1 MEGFGKA
8 QVRIM
13 KKKQYFLLLIGLMA
27 VFVMP
32 FYFYY
37 ISPHPREIK
46 RFGVTYMTM
55 NNPFYE
61 VINNELLKEIESRGD
76 QLIVRDPLLNFTK
89 QKEQIEQF
97 IAMKVDGI
105 FVNPVDSK
113 ALEPTLKKA
122 KEAGIPVIA
131 IDVPLSDSTSLVST
145 IVSDNYDAGVQCARH
160 IMTHYDSGTI
170 ALLKHSAVQSASDRI
185 RGFKDTIASDS
196 RFRIVNEAEC
206 LGQLEI
212 AMPQTQQMLQET
224 PDVTI
229 IMALNDPSALGA
241 KAALKTL
248 DRDDVR
254 IYGVDGT
261 PEMKT
266 LIGQDPSISG
276 TVAQSPYAIGQTAI
290 RSMYDYLEG
299 KPVAKDIVIEVEMI
313 DEKTISRFSKGGW
326 Q

>member
-1 MEGFGKA
+1 
-8 QVRIM
+8 
-13 KKKQYFLLLIGLMA
+13 
-27 VFVMP
+27 
-32 FYFYY
+32 
-37 ISPHPREIK
+37 
-46 RFGVTYMTM
+46 
-55 NNPFYE
+55 
-61 VINNELLKEIESRGD
+61 
-76 QLIVRDPLLNFTK
+76 
-89 QKEQIEQF
+89 
-97 IAMKVDGI
+97 
-105 FVNPVDSK
+105 
-113 ALEPTLKKA
+113 
-122 KEAGIPVIA
+122 
-131 IDVPLSDSTSLVST
+131 
-145 IVSDNYDAGVQCARH
+145 
-160 IMTHYDSGTI
+160 
-170 ALLKHSAVQSASDRI
+170 
-185 RGFKDTIASDS
+185 
-196 RFRIVNEAEC
+196 
-206 LGQLEI
+206 
-212 AMPQTQQMLQET
+212 MPQTQQMLQET